1 MKLMENKTKLRTMI
15 ITIFVATWLVYLN
28 RLRIEKKTS
37 YKKFNI
43 FVYQN
48 LSPYYRMLFGRV
60 TKLARDS
67 LVDSF
72 FNSNGIIKLKE
83 LSESHPL
90 LVTHLTDLED

>member
-1 MKLMENKTKLRTMI
+1 
-15 ITIFVATWLVYLN
+15 
-28 RLRIEKKTS
+28 
-37 YKKFNI
+37 
-43 FVYQN
+43 
-48 LSPYYRMLFGRV
+48 MLFGSV

>member
-1 MKLMENKTKLRTMI
+1 MRTLSRTMI
-15 ITIFVATWLVYLN
+15 ITIFVVTWLVYLN
-28 RLRIEKKTS
+28 RLRIEKKIS

-48 LSPYYRMLFGRV
+48 LSPYYKMLFGRV

-72 FNSNGIIKLKE
+72 FNSNGTIKMKE

-90 LVTHLTDLED
+90 SVIHLTDLED